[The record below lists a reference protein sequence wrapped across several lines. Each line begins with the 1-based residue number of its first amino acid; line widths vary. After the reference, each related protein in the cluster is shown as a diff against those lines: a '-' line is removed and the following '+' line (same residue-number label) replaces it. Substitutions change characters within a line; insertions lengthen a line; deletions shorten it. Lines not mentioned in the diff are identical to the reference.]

1 MNRRRQARSSQRP
14 NSESEEDNI
23 NHTQRAGH
31 GAMMVDEPEPSPI
44 AKARLMPHLAG
55 DGNVSLSAYNE
66 TTLTE
71 ETIIGGFDSQ
81 SGNLRWPPP
90 APPNVS

>member
-1 MNRRRQARSSQRP
+1 
-14 NSESEEDNI
+14 
-23 NHTQRAGH
+23 
-31 GAMMVDEPEPSPI
+31 
-44 AKARLMPHLAG
+44 MPHLAG
-55 DGNVSLSAYNE
+55 DGNVSLSAYND

-90 APPNVS
+90 APPNLS